1 MADFNSASR
10 QQRHHT
16 QSVTQRKPHRG
27 GAALPDNRQSA
38 PSAGQTGLP
47 SSLKSGMEQL
57 SGQSLDHV
65 RVHYNSDKP
74 AHYGAYAYAQ
84 GADIHLAPGQ
94 SHHLPH
100 ELGHVVQQA
109 QGRVRATT
117 QLHGAGINDDPA
129 LEAEATRM
137 GQQAQ
142 QMAIASPL
150 TGDRGLA
157 ASSAGPVQ
165 RYAWSGSHQAM
176 QRSVVSDFTFSLLKT
191 HLLPL
196 GLNNILLFADGQ
208 ALKMLSHYESFGK
221 IIDKVTVFSN
231 ALSTAIGIWEALPAP
246 VRTGILFLAGKV
258 ASYLPS
264 QRAVSFSHS
273 LLVAADEGASTHVL
287 LQVVDILKIAINA
300 ASHPI
305 SSAVKFGQYLYA
317 NWWQGPGAGRA
328 PTSTTGKQGK
338 TTSPDEQKKAIASLD
353 LHIIWLK
360 VGSVKLKNTQQESDG
375 KTTQG
380 GLHAGFSLGYRLFDH
395 EGSLGQNGKLT
406 LILPWEGG
414 AILESQESINLIKEI
429 VFGSDLFVVRQLDM
443 TSLSVSNE
451 GLQQLGFFLKEFS
464 IGNRTVLA
472 QDIRARYQKN
482 TGMTFSAYAGIGLYG
497 WNAGAHL
504 MLELDETGHFKSGSL
519 DDFHESKG
527 VVTIKQAAISKTNGL
542 SLTDAELNLQPL
554 TGLDIRGMIASLAV
568 NNKAVTGEGLIVGQ
582 RIPLL
587 GDRVML
593 EKVQGELRAG
603 TDEWEAAASATL
615 NILFSEVKAG
625 GTASIRYNSREKK
638 THIVLS
644 NGHFEADYQ
653 TFHLKSSE
661 LGYDHDQRRFTM
673 KQAVLRIKAIDVEGE
688 VNDVSIDSN
697 GVNFSSAIVRG
708 PQKLALFSG
717 FTLEQLQFLIAEN
730 GKSMTLTSDAALR
743 LAKVTGSAKQLR
755 LSMGADGFQ
764 GTVASASVATSLFSL
779 GINDAQINCG
789 GLHVDKAGLTLL
801 PNRPASDDNNMTEF
815 VPGFNTGIMDFLPI
829 GPVTFLVSG
838 VDLRQSGL
846 TVKSFQP
853 KLDEL
858 HFSAFGASA
867 RLNPSELFGEVEY
880 QNQLS
885 LERLAAGLPLKVEII
900 FPIFTGLEVYG
911 SLEAKANLNI
921 NILLNAKGKDGIW
934 AIGKHAIFKGEI
946 GLRAELGVNAGT
958 QLLLALSAGAFAE
971 GKAML
976 NSQVNL
982 GGQAR
987 FDRDT
992 RQFKT
997 TEPLVIDY
1005 RFKPEAVASIGVVVK
1020 AKALYFFNKT
1030 IFEYTAAEWRMGN
1043 YELVG
1048 KIGSTKDAMV
1058 PEKPET
1064 LGIGKKANP
1073 PEYRAIKGAEA
1084 KSLLQGNQPIAGS
1097 GDERMRILRDERKTI
1112 EKYLQKLKQRSL
1124 SAGNKRKTLET
1135 KYVELLQR
1143 KSQYHRALVGK
1154 FNDEQAN
1161 RQLAEFN
1168 KKYGIEMLQNQY
1180 AELVDEEHKLMQ
1192 GIEANIEKLR
1202 SLSNVDGAMLEKQ
1215 GLTSSLEA
1223 VEDSKNHIKQLH
1235 LPDSQAFG
1243 KSLAEASD
1251 GLTAAI
1257 DKDAVVMVGINRVM
1271 GYNEFIQQS
1280 TTREFLMTTT
1290 RKNIV
1295 AVDAALANFHQQ
1307 KSQASVEALLHAIG
1321 VYLTNNSHS
1330 QRTPIVRLL
1339 QHQAKAAL
1347 ESFNAAKVQ

>member
-16 QSVTQRKPHRG
+16 QSVAQRKPRRG

-74 AHYGAYAYAQ
+74 ARYGAHAYAL

-142 QMAIASPL
+142 QMSTAAPL
-150 TGDRGLA
+150 TGEPGLA
-157 ASSAGPVQ
+157 TSPAVPMQ
-165 RYAWSGSHQAM
+165 RYAWPDSHQAI
-176 QRSVVSDFTFSLLKT
+176 QRSIVSDFTFSLLKT

-196 GLNNILLFADGQ
+196 GLNNILLFADAQ

-221 IIDKVTVFSN
+221 IIDKATSFSN

-273 LLVAADEGASTHVL
+273 LLVVADEGASTHVL

-305 SSAVKFGQYLYA
+305 SSAVKFGQYFYA
-317 NWWQGPGAGRA
+317 NWWQGPGAESA

-472 QDIRARYQKN
+472 EDIRAKYQKN

-504 MLELDETGHFKSGSL
+504 MLELDETGHFKSGSM

-554 TGLDIRGMIASLAV
+554 TGLDIRGMIANLTV
-568 NNKAVTGEGLIVGQ
+568 NNNEVAGTGSVTGQ
-582 RIPLL
+582 QIPLL
-587 GDRVML
+587 GDQVIL
-593 EKVQGELRAG
+593 EKVQGELSADAKG
-603 TDEWEAAASATL
+603 WKASADATI
-615 NILFSEVKAG
+615 N
-625 GTASIRYNSREKK
+625 
-638 THIVLS
+638 
-644 NGHFEADYQ
+644 
-653 TFHLKSSE
+653 
-661 LGYDHDQRRFTM
+661 
-673 KQAVLRIKAIDVEGE
+673 IKAVGVKGE
-688 VNDVSIDSN
+688 VNDVSIDHN
-697 GVNFSSAIVRG
+697 GVNFASAIVSG
-708 PQKLALFSG
+708 PQELALFPG
-717 FTLEQLQFLIAEN
+717 FMLERPQFLIEKS
-730 GKSMTLTSDAALR
+730 GESMTLTSDAALK

-755 LSMGADGFQ
+755 FGIDANGIKGS
-764 GTVASASVATSLFSL
+764 VASASVETSLFSL
-779 GINDAQINCG
+779 GIKDAQINRD
-789 GLHVDKAGLTLL
+789 GLHVDEADLTLL
-801 PNRPASDDNNMTEF
+801 PNRPASDDKNMTEF
-815 VPGFNTGIMDFLPI
+815 IPGFDTGIMDFLPLDLM
-829 GPVTFLVSG
+829 TFTVFDI
-838 VDLRQSGL
+838 DLTQKGL
-846 TVKSFQP
+846 SVKRVQLNLK
-853 KLDEL
+853 KLR
-858 HFSAFGASA
+858 FSAFGASA
-867 RLNPSELFGEVEY
+867 MLDPEQMFGEVGYEK
-880 QNQLS
+880 QLS
-885 LERLAAGLPLKVEII
+885 LESLAAGLPLKVEII
-900 FPIFTGLEVYG
+900 FPVFPGLEVYG
-911 SLEAKANLNI
+911 SLEAKANLDI

-934 AIGKHAIFKGEI
+934 AVGKHANFSGAI
-946 GLRAELGVNAGT
+946 GLRAELGVNAGS

-976 NSQVNL
+976 HSQVNL

-987 FDRDT
+987 FDRDA

-997 TEPLVIDY
+997 IEPLMIDY

-1048 KIGSTKDAMV
+1048 KIGSTKDAMA

-1073 PEYRAIKGAEA
+1073 PEYRAIKGTEA
-1084 KSLLQGNQPIAGS
+1084 KTLLQGNQPIAGS

-1168 KKYGIEMLQNQY
+1168 KKYGIEKLQNQY

-1202 SLSNVDGAMLEKQ
+1202 SLSHVDGAVLEKQ

-1251 GLTAAI
+1251 GLTVAI
-1257 DKDAVVMVGINRVM
+1257 DKDAVVMAGINRVM
-1271 GYNEFIQQS
+1271 PYNEFIQQS
-1280 TTREFLMTTT
+1280 TTHELLMVTT

-1295 AVDAALANFHQQ
+1295 PVDTALASFHQQ
-1307 KSQASVEALLHAIG
+1307 KSQASVEALLRAIG
-1321 VYLTNNSHS
+1321 TYLTNNSRS
-1330 QRTPIVRLL
+1330 KRTPIVMLL
-1339 QHQAKAAL
+1339 QNQAKAAL
-1347 ESFNAAKVQ
+1347 ESFKSASVQ

>member
-16 QSVTQRKPHRG
+16 QSVAQRKPRRG

-74 AHYGAYAYAQ
+74 ARYGAHAYAQ

-142 QMAIASPL
+142 QMSTAAPL
-150 TGDRGLA
+150 TGESGLA
-157 ASSAGPVQ
+157 TSPAVPMQ
-165 RYAWSGSHQAM
+165 RYAWPDSHQAI
-176 QRSVVSDFTFSLLKT
+176 QRSIVSDFTFSLLKT

-196 GLNNILLFADGQ
+196 GLNNILLFADAQ

-221 IIDKVTVFSN
+221 IIDKATSFSN

-317 NWWQGPGAGRA
+317 NWWQGPGAESA

-353 LHIIWLK
+353 LHIIWLE

-472 QDIRARYQKN
+472 EDIRARYQKN

-504 MLELDETGHFKSGSL
+504 MLELDETGHFQSGSM
-519 DDFHESKG
+519 DGFHESKG
-527 VVTIKQAAISKTNGL
+527 VVTIKQAAISKTSGL
-542 SLTDAELNLQPL
+542 TLTDAELNLQPL
-554 TGLDIRGMIASLAV
+554 TGLDIRGMIANLTV
-568 NNKAVTGEGLIVGQ
+568 NNNEVAGTGSVTGQ
-582 RIPLL
+582 QIPLL
-587 GDRVML
+587 GDQVIL
-593 EKVQGELRAG
+593 EKVQGELSADAKG
-603 TDEWEAAASATL
+603 WKASADATI
-615 NILFSEVKAG
+615 N
-625 GTASIRYNSREKK
+625 
-638 THIVLS
+638 
-644 NGHFEADYQ
+644 
-653 TFHLKSSE
+653 
-661 LGYDHDQRRFTM
+661 
-673 KQAVLRIKAIDVEGE
+673 IKAVGVKGE
-688 VNDVSIDSN
+688 VNDVSIDHN
-697 GVNFSSAIVRG
+697 GVNFASAIVSG
-708 PQKLALFSG
+708 PQELALFPG
-717 FTLEQLQFLIAEN
+717 FMLERPQFLIEKS
-730 GKSMTLTSDAALR
+730 GESMTLTSDAALK

-755 LSMGADGFQ
+755 FGIDANGIKGS
-764 GTVASASVATSLFSL
+764 VASASVETSLFSL
-779 GINDAQINCG
+779 GIKDAQINRD
-789 GLHVDKAGLTLL
+789 GLHVDEADLTLL
-801 PNRPASDDNNMTEF
+801 PNRPASDDKNMTEF
-815 VPGFNTGIMDFLPI
+815 IPGFDTGIMDFLPLDLM
-829 GPVTFLVSG
+829 TFTVFDI
-838 VDLRQSGL
+838 DLTQKGL
-846 TVKSFQP
+846 SVKRVQLNLK
-853 KLDEL
+853 KLR
-858 HFSAFGASA
+858 FSAFGASA
-867 RLNPSELFGEVEY
+867 MLDPEQMFGEVGYEK
-880 QNQLS
+880 QLS
-885 LERLAAGLPLKVEII
+885 LESLAAGLPLKVEII
-900 FPIFTGLEVYG
+900 FPIFPGLEVYG
-911 SLEAKANLNI
+911 SLEAKANLDI

-934 AIGKHAIFKGEI
+934 AVGKHANFSGAI
-946 GLRAELGVNAGT
+946 GLRAELGVNAGS

-976 NSQVNL
+976 HSQVNL

-987 FDRDT
+987 FDRDA

-997 TEPLVIDY
+997 IEPLMIDY

-1048 KIGSTKDAMV
+1048 KIGSTKDAMA

-1073 PEYRAIKGAEA
+1073 PEYRAIKGTEA
-1084 KSLLQGNQPIAGS
+1084 KTLLQGNQPIAGS

-1202 SLSNVDGAMLEKQ
+1202 SLSHVDGAVLEKQ

-1235 LPDSQAFG
+1235 LPDPQAFG

-1257 DKDAVVMVGINRVM
+1257 DKDAVVMAGINRVM
-1271 GYNEFIQQS
+1271 GYNEFIHQS
-1280 TTREFLMTTT
+1280 TTHELLMVTT

-1295 AVDAALANFHQQ
+1295 PVDTALASFHQQ
-1307 KSQASVEALLHAIG
+1307 KSQASVEALLRAIG
-1321 VYLTNNSHS
+1321 TYLTNNSRS
-1330 QRTPIVRLL
+1330 KRTPIVMLL
-1339 QHQAKAAL
+1339 QNQAKAAL
-1347 ESFNAAKVQ
+1347 ESFKSTSAQ

>member
-16 QSVTQRKPHRG
+16 QSVTQRKPRRG
-27 GAALPDNRQSA
+27 GAALPDNRQLA
-38 PSAGQTGLP
+38 PSTGQTGLP

-74 AHYGAYAYAQ
+74 ARYGAHAYAQ

-142 QMAIASPL
+142 QMSTAAPL
-150 TGDRGLA
+150 TGESGLA
-157 ASSAGPVQ
+157 TSPAVPMQ
-165 RYAWSGSHQAM
+165 RYAWPDSHQAI
-176 QRSVVSDFTFSLLKT
+176 QRSIVSDFTFSLLKT

-196 GLNNILLFADGQ
+196 GLNNILLFADAQ

-221 IIDKVTVFSN
+221 IIDKATSFSN

-317 NWWQGPGAGRA
+317 NWWQGPGAESA

-472 QDIRARYQKN
+472 EDIRAKYQKN

-504 MLELDETGHFKSGSL
+504 MLELDEAGHFKSGSM

-554 TGLDIRGMIASLAV
+554 TGLDIRGMIANLTV
-568 NNKAVTGEGLIVGQ
+568 NNNEVAGTGSVTGQ
-582 RIPLL
+582 QIPLL
-587 GDRVML
+587 GDQVIL
-593 EKVQGELRAG
+593 EKVQGELSADAKG
-603 TDEWEAAASATL
+603 WKASADATI
-615 NILFSEVKAG
+615 N
-625 GTASIRYNSREKK
+625 
-638 THIVLS
+638 
-644 NGHFEADYQ
+644 
-653 TFHLKSSE
+653 
-661 LGYDHDQRRFTM
+661 
-673 KQAVLRIKAIDVEGE
+673 IKAVGVKGE
-688 VNDVSIDSN
+688 VNDVSIDHN
-697 GVNFSSAIVRG
+697 GVNFASAIVSG
-708 PQKLALFSG
+708 PQELALFPG
-717 FTLEQLQFLIAEN
+717 FMLERPQFLIEKS
-730 GKSMTLTSDAALR
+730 GESMTLTSDAALK

-755 LSMGADGFQ
+755 FGIDANGIKGS
-764 GTVASASVATSLFSL
+764 VASASVETSLFSL
-779 GINDAQINCG
+779 GIKDAQINCD
-789 GLHVDKAGLTLL
+789 GLHVDEADLTLL
-801 PNRPASDDNNMTEF
+801 PNRPASDDKNMTEF
-815 VPGFNTGIMDFLPI
+815 IPGFDTGIMDFLPLDLM
-829 GPVTFLVSG
+829 TFTVFDI
-838 VDLRQSGL
+838 DLTQKGL
-846 TVKSFQP
+846 SVKRVQLNLK
-853 KLDEL
+853 KLR
-858 HFSAFGASA
+858 FSAFGASA
-867 RLNPSELFGEVEY
+867 MLDPEQMFGEVGYEK
-880 QNQLS
+880 QLS
-885 LERLAAGLPLKVEII
+885 LESLAAGLPLKVEII
-900 FPIFTGLEVYG
+900 FPIFPGLEVYG
-911 SLEAKANLNI
+911 SLEAKANLDI

-934 AIGKHAIFKGEI
+934 AVGKHANFSGAI
-946 GLRAELGVNAGT
+946 GLRAELGVNAGS

-976 NSQVNL
+976 HSQVNL

-987 FDRDT
+987 FDRDA

-997 TEPLVIDY
+997 IEPLMIDY

-1048 KIGSTKDAMV
+1048 KIGSTKDAMA

-1073 PEYRAIKGAEA
+1073 PEYRAIKGTEA
-1084 KSLLQGNQPIAGS
+1084 KTLLQGNQPIAGS

-1202 SLSNVDGAMLEKQ
+1202 SLSHVDGAVLEKQ

-1257 DKDAVVMVGINRVM
+1257 DKDAVVMAGINRVM
-1271 GYNEFIQQS
+1271 PYNEFIQQS
-1280 TTREFLMTTT
+1280 TTHELLMVTT

-1295 AVDAALANFHQQ
+1295 PVDTALATFHQQ
-1307 KSQASVEALLHAIG
+1307 KSQASVEALLRAIG
-1321 VYLTNNSHS
+1321 TYLTNNSRS
-1330 QRTPIVRLL
+1330 KRTPIVMLL
-1339 QHQAKAAL
+1339 QNQAKAAL
-1347 ESFNAAKVQ
+1347 ESFKSASVQ

>member
-16 QSVTQRKPHRG
+16 QSVTQRKPRRG
-27 GAALPDNRQSA
+27 GTALPDNRQSA

-74 AHYGAYAYAQ
+74 ARYGAHAYAQ

-142 QMAIASPL
+142 QMLTAAPL
-150 TGDRGLA
+150 TGEPGLA
-157 ASSAGPVQ
+157 TSPAVPMQ
-165 RYAWSGSHQAM
+165 RYTWPDSHQAI
-176 QRSVVSDFTFSLLKT
+176 QRSIVSDFTFSLLKT

-196 GLNNILLFADGQ
+196 GLNNILLFADAQ

-221 IIDKVTVFSN
+221 IIDKATSFSN

-317 NWWQGPGAGRA
+317 NWWQGPGAESA

-472 QDIRARYQKN
+472 EDIRARYQKN

-504 MLELDETGHFKSGSL
+504 MLELDETGHFQSGSM
-519 DDFHESKG
+519 DGFHESKG
-527 VVTIKQAAISKTNGL
+527 VVTIKQAAISKTSGL
-542 SLTDAELNLQPL
+542 TLTDAELNLQPL
-554 TGLDIRGMIASLAV
+554 TGLDIRGMIANLTV
-568 NNKAVTGEGLIVGQ
+568 NNNEVAGTGSVTGQ
-582 RIPLL
+582 QIPLL
-587 GDRVML
+587 GDQVIL
-593 EKVQGELRAG
+593 EKVQGELSADAKG
-603 TDEWEAAASATL
+603 WKASADATI
-615 NILFSEVKAG
+615 N
-625 GTASIRYNSREKK
+625 
-638 THIVLS
+638 
-644 NGHFEADYQ
+644 
-653 TFHLKSSE
+653 
-661 LGYDHDQRRFTM
+661 
-673 KQAVLRIKAIDVEGE
+673 IKAVGVKGE
-688 VNDVSIDSN
+688 VNDVSIDHN
-697 GVNFSSAIVRG
+697 GVNFASAIVSG
-708 PQKLALFSG
+708 PQELALFPG
-717 FTLEQLQFLIAEN
+717 FMLERPQFLIEKS
-730 GKSMTLTSDAALR
+730 GESMTLTSDAALK

-755 LSMGADGFQ
+755 FGIDANGIKGS
-764 GTVASASVATSLFSL
+764 VASASVETSLFSL
-779 GINDAQINCG
+779 GIKDAQINRD
-789 GLHVDKAGLTLL
+789 GLHVDEADLTLL
-801 PNRPASDDNNMTEF
+801 PNRPASDDKNMTEF
-815 VPGFNTGIMDFLPI
+815 IPGFDTGIMDFLPLDLM
-829 GPVTFLVSG
+829 TFTVFDI
-838 VDLRQSGL
+838 DLTQKGL
-846 TVKSFQP
+846 SVKRVQLNLK
-853 KLDEL
+853 KLR
-858 HFSAFGASA
+858 FSAFGASA
-867 RLNPSELFGEVEY
+867 MLDPEQMFGEVGYEK
-880 QNQLS
+880 QLS
-885 LERLAAGLPLKVEII
+885 LESLAAGLPLKVEII
-900 FPIFTGLEVYG
+900 FPIFPGLEVYG
-911 SLEAKANLNI
+911 SLEAKANLDI

-934 AIGKHAIFKGEI
+934 AVGKHANFSGAI
-946 GLRAELGVNAGT
+946 GLRAELGVNAGS

-976 NSQVNL
+976 HSQVNL

-987 FDRDT
+987 FDRDA

-997 TEPLVIDY
+997 IEPLMIDY

-1048 KIGSTKDAMV
+1048 KIGSTKDAMA

-1073 PEYRAIKGAEA
+1073 PEYRAIKGTEA
-1084 KSLLQGNQPIAGS
+1084 KTLLQGNQPIAGS

-1168 KKYGIEMLQNQY
+1168 KKYGIEKLQNQY

-1202 SLSNVDGAMLEKQ
+1202 SLSHVDGAVLEKQ

-1257 DKDAVVMVGINRVM
+1257 DKDAVVMAGINRVM
-1271 GYNEFIQQS
+1271 PYNEFIQQS
-1280 TTREFLMTTT
+1280 TTHELLMVTT

-1295 AVDAALANFHQQ
+1295 PVDTALASFHQQ
-1307 KSQASVEALLHAIG
+1307 KSQASVEALLRAIG
-1321 VYLTNNSHS
+1321 TYLTNNSRS
-1330 QRTPIVRLL
+1330 KRTPIVMLL
-1339 QHQAKAAL
+1339 QNQAKAAL
-1347 ESFNAAKVQ
+1347 ESFKSASVQ

>member
-16 QSVTQRKPHRG
+16 QSVTQRKPRRG

-74 AHYGAYAYAQ
+74 ARYGAHAYAQ

-142 QMAIASPL
+142 QMSTAAPL
-150 TGDRGLA
+150 TGEPGLA
-157 ASSAGPVQ
+157 TSPAVPMQ
-165 RYAWSGSHQAM
+165 RYAWPDSHQAI
-176 QRSVVSDFTFSLLKT
+176 QRSIVSDFTFSLLKT

-196 GLNNILLFADGQ
+196 GLNNILLFADAQ

-221 IIDKVTVFSN
+221 IIDKATSFSN

-317 NWWQGPGAGRA
+317 NWWQGPGAESA

-472 QDIRARYQKN
+472 EDIRARYQKN

-504 MLELDETGHFKSGSL
+504 MLELDETGHFKSGSM

-527 VVTIKQAAISKTNGL
+527 VVTIKQAAISKTSGL
-542 SLTDAELNLQPL
+542 TLTDAELNLQPL
-554 TGLDIRGMIASLAV
+554 TGLDIRGMIANLTV
-568 NNKAVTGEGLIVGQ
+568 NNNEVAGTGSVTGQ
-582 RIPLL
+582 QIPLL
-587 GDRVML
+587 GDQVIL
-593 EKVQGELRAG
+593 EKVQGELSADAKG
-603 TDEWEAAASATL
+603 WKASADATI
-615 NILFSEVKAG
+615 N
-625 GTASIRYNSREKK
+625 
-638 THIVLS
+638 
-644 NGHFEADYQ
+644 
-653 TFHLKSSE
+653 
-661 LGYDHDQRRFTM
+661 
-673 KQAVLRIKAIDVEGE
+673 IKAVGVKGE
-688 VNDVSIDSN
+688 VNDVSIDHN
-697 GVNFSSAIVRG
+697 GVNFASAIVSG
-708 PQKLALFSG
+708 PQELALFPG
-717 FTLEQLQFLIAEN
+717 FMLERPQFLIEKS
-730 GKSMTLTSDAALR
+730 GESMTLTSDAALK

-755 LSMGADGFQ
+755 FGIDANGIKGS
-764 GTVASASVATSLFSL
+764 VASASVETSLFSL
-779 GINDAQINCG
+779 GIKDAQINRD
-789 GLHVDKAGLTLL
+789 GLHVDEADLTLL
-801 PNRPASDDNNMTEF
+801 PNRPASDDKNMTEF
-815 VPGFNTGIMDFLPI
+815 IPGFDTGIMDFLPLDLM
-829 GPVTFLVSG
+829 TFTVFDI
-838 VDLRQSGL
+838 DLTQKGL
-846 TVKSFQP
+846 SVKRVQLNLK
-853 KLDEL
+853 KLR
-858 HFSAFGASA
+858 FSAFGASA
-867 RLNPSELFGEVEY
+867 MLDPEQMFGEVGYEK
-880 QNQLS
+880 QLS
-885 LERLAAGLPLKVEII
+885 LESLAAGLPLKVEII
-900 FPIFTGLEVYG
+900 FPIFPGLEVYG
-911 SLEAKANLNI
+911 SLEAKANLDI

-934 AIGKHAIFKGEI
+934 AVGKHANFSGAI
-946 GLRAELGVNAGT
+946 GLRAELGVNAGS

-976 NSQVNL
+976 HSQVNL

-987 FDRDT
+987 FDRDA

-997 TEPLVIDY
+997 IEPLMIDY

-1048 KIGSTKDAMV
+1048 KIGSTKDAMA

-1073 PEYRAIKGAEA
+1073 PEYRAIKGTEA
-1084 KSLLQGNQPIAGS
+1084 KTLLQGNQPIAGS
-1097 GDERMRILRDERKTI
+1097 GDERMRILCDERKTI

-1168 KKYGIEMLQNQY
+1168 KKYGIEKLQNQY

-1202 SLSNVDGAMLEKQ
+1202 SLSHVDGAVLEKQ

-1257 DKDAVVMVGINRVM
+1257 DKDAVVMAGINRVM
-1271 GYNEFIQQS
+1271 GYNEFIHQS
-1280 TTREFLMTTT
+1280 TTHELLMVTT

-1295 AVDAALANFHQQ
+1295 PVDTALASFHQQ
-1307 KSQASVEALLHAIG
+1307 KSQASVEALLRAIG
-1321 VYLTNNSHS
+1321 TYLTNNSRS
-1330 QRTPIVRLL
+1330 KRTPIVMLL
-1339 QHQAKAAL
+1339 QNQAKAAL
-1347 ESFNAAKVQ
+1347 ESFKSASVQ

>member
-16 QSVTQRKPHRG
+16 QSVTQRKPSRG

-74 AHYGAYAYAQ
+74 ARYGAHAYAQ

-142 QMAIASPL
+142 QMSTAAPL
-150 TGDRGLA
+150 TGEPGFA
-157 ASSAGPVQ
+157 ASPAVPMQ
-165 RYAWSGSHQAM
+165 RYAWPDAHQAI
-176 QRSVVSDFTFSLLKT
+176 QRSIVSDFTFSLLKT

-196 GLNNILLFADGQ
+196 GLNNILLFADAQ

-221 IIDKVTVFSN
+221 IIDKATSFSN

-317 NWWQGPGAGRA
+317 NWWQGPGAESA
-328 PTSTTGKQGK
+328 PTSATGKQGK

-472 QDIRARYQKN
+472 EDIRARYQKN

-504 MLELDETGHFKSGSL
+504 MLELDETGHFKSGSM

-554 TGLDIRGMIASLAV
+554 TGLDIRGMIASLTV
-568 NNKAVTGEGLIVGQ
+568 NNKAVTGTGSVTGQ
-582 RIPLL
+582 QIPLF
-587 GDRVML
+587 GDQVIL
-593 EKVQGELRAG
+593 EKVQGELRADAKG
-603 TDEWEAAASATL
+603 WKASADATI
-615 NILFSEVKAG
+615 N
-625 GTASIRYNSREKK
+625 
-638 THIVLS
+638 
-644 NGHFEADYQ
+644 
-653 TFHLKSSE
+653 
-661 LGYDHDQRRFTM
+661 
-673 KQAVLRIKAIDVEGE
+673 IKAIGVKGE
-688 VNDVSIDSN
+688 VNGVSIDHN
-697 GVNFSSAIVRG
+697 GVNFTSAIVSG
-708 PQKLALFSG
+708 PQELALFPG
-717 FTLEQLQFLIAEN
+717 FMLERPQFLIEKS
-730 GKSMTLTSDAALR
+730 GESMTLTSDAALK

-755 LSMGADGFQ
+755 VGIDANGIRGS
-764 GTVASASVATSLFSL
+764 VASASVETSLFSL
-779 GINDAQINCG
+779 GINDAQINRD
-789 GLHVDKAGLTLL
+789 GLHVDDADLTLL
-801 PNRPASDDNNMTEF
+801 PNRPASDDKNMTEF
-815 VPGFNTGIMDFLPI
+815 IPGFDTGIMDFLPLDLM
-829 GPVTFLVSG
+829 TFTVFDI
-838 VDLRQSGL
+838 DLTQKGL
-846 TVKSFQP
+846 SVKRVQLNLK
-853 KLDEL
+853 KLR
-858 HFSAFGASA
+858 FSAFGASA
-867 RLNPSELFGEVEY
+867 MLDPEQMFGEVGYEK
-880 QNQLS
+880 QLS
-885 LERLAAGLPLKVEII
+885 LESLAAGLPLKVEII
-900 FPIFTGLEVYG
+900 FPVFPGLEVYG
-911 SLEAKANLNI
+911 SLEAKANLDI

-934 AIGKHAIFKGEI
+934 AVGKHANFSGAI
-946 GLRAELGVNAGT
+946 GLRAELGVNAGS

-976 NSQVNL
+976 HSQVNL
-982 GGQAR
+982 QGQAR
-987 FDRDT
+987 FDRDA

-997 TEPLVIDY
+997 IEPLMIDY

-1020 AKALYFFNKT
+1020 AKAFYFFNKT

-1048 KIGSTKDAMV
+1048 KIGSTKDAMA

-1073 PEYRAIKGAEA
+1073 PEYRAIKGTEA
-1084 KSLLQGNQPIAGS
+1084 KTLLQGNQPIAGS

-1168 KKYGIEMLQNQY
+1168 KKYGIEKLQNQY

-1202 SLSNVDGAMLEKQ
+1202 SLSHVDGAVLEKQ

-1223 VEDSKNHIKQLH
+1223 VEDSKNQIKQLH

-1257 DKDAVVMVGINRVM
+1257 DKDAVVMAGINRVM
-1271 GYNEFIQQS
+1271 PYNEFIQQS
-1280 TTREFLMTTT
+1280 TTHELLMVTT

-1295 AVDAALANFHQQ
+1295 PVDTALASFHQQ
-1307 KSQASVEALLHAIG
+1307 KSQASVEALLRAIG
-1321 VYLTNNSHS
+1321 TYLTNNSRS
-1330 QRTPIVRLL
+1330 KRTPIVMLL
-1339 QHQAKAAL
+1339 QNQAKAAL
-1347 ESFNAAKVQ
+1347 ESFKSASVQ

>member
-1 MADFNSASR
+1 MADFTSAPR
-10 QQRHHT
+10 QQRHRT
-16 QSVTQRKPHRG
+16 QPATQRKPRQG
-27 GAALPDNRQSA
+27 GATLPDNRQSA
-38 PSAGQTGLP
+38 PSAGKTGLP

-65 RVHYNSDKP
+65 QVHYNSDKP
-74 AHYGAYAYAQ
+74 AHYGAHAYAQ

-142 QMAIASPL
+142 QMAAAAPLAADRGFAASP
-150 TGDRGLA
+150 
-157 ASSAGPVQ
+157 AGPVQ
-165 RYAWSGSHQAM
+165 RYAWPDSHQAM

-196 GLNNILLFADGQ
+196 GLNSILLFADGQ
-208 ALKMLSHYESFGK
+208 ALKMLSHYDSLRQ
-221 IIDKVTVFSN
+221 IIDKATSFSN
-231 ALSTAIGIWEALPAP
+231 ALTTAISLWEALPAP

-264 QRAVSFSHS
+264 QRAVSYSHS
-273 LLVAADEGASTHVL
+273 LLVAADEGATTHVL
-287 LQVVDILKIAINA
+287 LQVVEILKIAITA
-300 ASHPI
+300 ASNPI
-305 SSAVKFGQYLYA
+305 SSAVRFGQYFYA
-317 NWWQGPGAGRA
+317 NWWPGSGAENTPA
-328 PTSTTGKQGK
+328 STTGKQE
-338 TTSPDEQKKAIASLD
+338 TAASPDERKKALASLD

-360 VGSVKLKNTQQESDG
+360 VGSVKLKNTKQDSGG

-414 AILESQESINLIKEI
+414 AILESQENINLIKEI

-451 GLQQLGFFLKEFS
+451 GLQQLGFFLQEFS

-472 QDIRARYQKN
+472 QNIRAKYQKN
-482 TGMTFSAYAGIGLYG
+482 NGMTFSAYAGIGLYG
-497 WNAGAHL
+497 WSAGANLTL
-504 MLELDETGHFKSGSL
+504 MLDEKGHFQSGSM
-519 DDFHESKG
+519 DGFHESKG
-527 VVTIKQAAISKTNGL
+527 VVTIKQAAISKTSGL
-542 SLTDAELNLQPL
+542 TLTDAELNLQPL

-568 NNKAVTGEGLIVGQ
+568 NNNAVTGKGSIVGQ

-593 EKVQGELRAG
+593 EKVQGELSAR

-615 NILFSEVKAG
+615 NMLFSEVKAG

-644 NGHFEADYQ
+644 EGYFEADYQ
-653 TFHLKSSE
+653 AFHLKASE

-673 KQAVLRIKAIDVEGE
+673 KQAALRIKAIDVEGE
-688 VNDVSIDSN
+688 VNDVSIDHN
-697 GVNFSSAIVRG
+697 GVNFTSAIVRG
-708 PQKLALFSG
+708 PQKLPLFSG
-717 FTLEQLQFLIAEN
+717 FTLEQLQFLIGEN
-730 GKSMTLTSDAALR
+730 GKSLTLSSDATLK

-755 LSMGADGFQ
+755 LGMSADGFQ
-764 GTVASASVATSLFSL
+764 GSVASASVETSLFSL
-779 GINDAQINCG
+779 GVKDAQLNRD
-789 GLHVDKAGLTLL
+789 GLHVDEADLTLL

-838 VDLRQSGL
+838 VDLKQSGL
-846 TVKSFQP
+846 TVKSFRP

-858 HFSAFGASA
+858 RFSAFGASA
-867 RLNPSELFGEVEY
+867 RLNPSELFGEVGY
-880 QNQLS
+880 KKQLS
-885 LERLAAGLPLKVEII
+885 LQDLAAGLPLQVEMI
-900 FPIFTGLEVYG
+900 FPVFPGLEVYG
-911 SLEAKANLNI
+911 SLGAKASLDI
-921 NILLNAKGKDGIW
+921 DILLNAKGKGGVW
-934 AIGKHAIFKGEI
+934 AVGEHANFSGAI
-946 GLRAELGVNAGT
+946 GLRAELGVNAGS
-958 QLLLALSAGAFAE
+958 QLLLALSAGVFAE

-976 NSQVNL
+976 HSQANL
-982 GGQAR
+982 RGQAR
-987 FDRDT
+987 FDRKA
-992 RQFKT
+992 RQFET
-997 TEPLVIDY
+997 IEPLMIDY

-1048 KIGSTKDAMV
+1048 KIGSKDDAMA

-1064 LGIGKKANP
+1064 LGMGKKANS
-1073 PEYRAIKGAEA
+1073 PEYRAIKGTEA
-1084 KSLLQGNQPIAGS
+1084 KTLLQGNQPIAGS
-1097 GDERMRILRDERKTI
+1097 GDERMRILRDERNSI

-1124 SAGNKRKTLET
+1124 SAGNKRKALET

-1143 KSQYHRALVGK
+1143 KSQYHHALVGK

-1161 RQLAEFN
+1161 HQLAEFN
-1168 KKYGIEMLQNQY
+1168 QKYGIEALQKQY

-1192 GIEANIEKLR
+1192 GIEDNMVKLK
-1202 SLSNVDGAMLEKQ
+1202 SLSHVDGDMLEKQ
-1215 GLTSSLEA
+1215 GLTSSLDA
-1223 VEDSKNHIKQLH
+1223 VENSKNHLRQLH
-1235 LPDSQAFG
+1235 IPDTQTFG
-1243 KSLAEASD
+1243 KSLTQASD

-1257 DKDAVVMVGINRVM
+1257 EQGAVVMAGINRVM
-1271 GYNEFIQQS
+1271 GYDEFIQQS

-1295 AVDAALANFHQQ
+1295 AVDTALASFHQQ
-1307 KSQASVEALLHAIG
+1307 KSQASVEALLRAIG

-1339 QHQAKAAL
+1339 QSQAKAAL
-1347 ESFNAAKVQ
+1347 ESFKSAKVQ

>member
-16 QSVTQRKPHRG
+16 QSVAQRKPRRG

-74 AHYGAYAYAQ
+74 ARYGAHAYAQ

-142 QMAIASPL
+142 QMPTTAPL
-150 TGDRGLA
+150 TGEPGLA
-157 ASSAGPVQ
+157 TSPAVPMQ
-165 RYAWSGSHQAM
+165 RYAWPDSHQAI
-176 QRSVVSDFTFSLLKT
+176 QRSIVSDFTFSLLKT

-196 GLNNILLFADGQ
+196 GLNNILLFADAQ

-221 IIDKVTVFSN
+221 IIDKATSFSN

-317 NWWQGPGAGRA
+317 NWWQGPGAESA

-472 QDIRARYQKN
+472 EDIRARYQKN

-504 MLELDETGHFKSGSL
+504 MLELDETGHFKSGSM

-554 TGLDIRGMIASLAV
+554 TGLDIRGMIANLTV
-568 NNKAVTGEGLIVGQ
+568 NNNEVAGTGSVTGQ
-582 RIPLL
+582 QIPLL
-587 GDRVML
+587 GDQVIL
-593 EKVQGELRAG
+593 EKVQGELSADAKG
-603 TDEWEAAASATL
+603 WKASADATI
-615 NILFSEVKAG
+615 N
-625 GTASIRYNSREKK
+625 
-638 THIVLS
+638 
-644 NGHFEADYQ
+644 
-653 TFHLKSSE
+653 
-661 LGYDHDQRRFTM
+661 
-673 KQAVLRIKAIDVEGE
+673 IKAVGVKGE
-688 VNDVSIDSN
+688 VNDVSIDHN
-697 GVNFSSAIVRG
+697 GVNFASAIVSG
-708 PQKLALFSG
+708 PQELALFPG
-717 FTLEQLQFLIAEN
+717 FMLERPQFLIEKS
-730 GKSMTLTSDAALR
+730 GESMTLTSDAALK

-755 LSMGADGFQ
+755 FGIDANGIKGS
-764 GTVASASVATSLFSL
+764 VASASVETSLFSL
-779 GINDAQINCG
+779 GIKDAQINRD
-789 GLHVDKAGLTLL
+789 GLHVDEADLTLL
-801 PNRPASDDNNMTEF
+801 PNRPASDDKNMTEF
-815 VPGFNTGIMDFLPI
+815 IPGFDTGIMDFLPLDLM
-829 GPVTFLVSG
+829 TFTVFDI
-838 VDLRQSGL
+838 DLTQKGL
-846 TVKSFQP
+846 SVKRVQLNLK
-853 KLDEL
+853 KLR
-858 HFSAFGASA
+858 FSAFGASA
-867 RLNPSELFGEVEY
+867 MLDPEQMFGEVGYEK
-880 QNQLS
+880 QLS
-885 LERLAAGLPLKVEII
+885 LESLAAGLPLKVEII
-900 FPIFTGLEVYG
+900 FPIFPGLEVYG
-911 SLEAKANLNI
+911 SLEAKANLDI

-934 AIGKHAIFKGEI
+934 AVGKHANFSGAI
-946 GLRAELGVNAGT
+946 GLRAELGVNAGS

-976 NSQVNL
+976 HSQVNL

-987 FDRDT
+987 FDRDA

-997 TEPLVIDY
+997 IEPLMIDY

-1048 KIGSTKDAMV
+1048 KIGSTKDAMA

-1073 PEYRAIKGAEA
+1073 PEYRAIKGTEA
-1084 KSLLQGNQPIAGS
+1084 KTLLQGNQPIAGS

-1202 SLSNVDGAMLEKQ
+1202 SLSHVDGAMLEKQ

-1257 DKDAVVMVGINRVM
+1257 DKDAVVMAGINRVM
-1271 GYNEFIQQS
+1271 GYNEFIHQS
-1280 TTREFLMTTT
+1280 TTHELLMVTT

-1295 AVDAALANFHQQ
+1295 PVDTALASFHQQ
-1307 KSQASVEALLHAIG
+1307 KSQASVEALLRAIG
-1321 VYLTNNSHS
+1321 TYLTNNSRS
-1330 QRTPIVRLL
+1330 KRTPIVMLL
-1339 QHQAKAAL
+1339 QNQAKAAL
-1347 ESFNAAKVQ
+1347 ESFKSASAQ

>member
-16 QSVTQRKPHRG
+16 QSVTQRKPSRG

-74 AHYGAYAYAQ
+74 ARYGAHAYAQ

-142 QMAIASPL
+142 QMSTAAPL
-150 TGDRGLA
+150 TGEPGFA
-157 ASSAGPVQ
+157 ASPAVPMQ
-165 RYAWSGSHQAM
+165 RYAWTDSHQAI
-176 QRSVVSDFTFSLLKT
+176 QRSIVSDFTFSLLKT

-196 GLNNILLFADGQ
+196 GLNNILLFADAQ

-221 IIDKVTVFSN
+221 IIDKATSFSN

-317 NWWQGPGAGRA
+317 NWWQGPNAENA
-328 PTSTTGKQGK
+328 PTSATGKQGK
-338 TTSPDEQKKAIASLD
+338 TASTDEQKKAIASLD

-472 QDIRARYQKN
+472 ENIRARYQKN
-482 TGMTFSAYAGIGLYG
+482 TGMTFSAYAGIDLYD
-497 WNAGAHL
+497 WRAGAHL
-504 MLELDETGHFKSGSL
+504 MLELDETGHFKSGSM

-554 TGLDIRGMIASLAV
+554 TGLDIRGMIASLTV
-568 NNKAVTGEGLIVGQ
+568 NNKAVTGTGSVTGQ
-582 RIPLL
+582 QIPLF
-587 GDRVML
+587 GDQVIL
-593 EKVQGELRAG
+593 EKVQGELRADAKG
-603 TDEWEAAASATL
+603 WKASADATI
-615 NILFSEVKAG
+615 N
-625 GTASIRYNSREKK
+625 
-638 THIVLS
+638 
-644 NGHFEADYQ
+644 
-653 TFHLKSSE
+653 
-661 LGYDHDQRRFTM
+661 
-673 KQAVLRIKAIDVEGE
+673 IKAIGVKGE
-688 VNDVSIDSN
+688 VNGVSIDHN
-697 GVNFSSAIVRG
+697 GVNFTSAIVSG
-708 PQKLALFSG
+708 PQELALFPG
-717 FTLEQLQFLIAEN
+717 FMLERPQFLIEKS
-730 GKSMTLTSDAALR
+730 GESMTLTSDAALK

-755 LSMGADGFQ
+755 VGIDANGIRGS
-764 GTVASASVATSLFSL
+764 VASASVETSLFSL
-779 GINDAQINCG
+779 GINDAQINRD
-789 GLHVDKAGLTLL
+789 GLHVDEADLTLL
-801 PNRPASDDNNMTEF
+801 PNRPASDDKNMTEF
-815 VPGFNTGIMDFLPI
+815 IPGFDTGIMDFLPLDLM
-829 GPVTFLVSG
+829 TFTVFDI
-838 VDLRQSGL
+838 DLTQKGL
-846 TVKSFQP
+846 SVKRVQLNLK
-853 KLDEL
+853 KLR
-858 HFSAFGASA
+858 FSAFGASA
-867 RLNPSELFGEVEY
+867 MLDPEQMFGEVGYEK
-880 QNQLS
+880 QLS
-885 LERLAAGLPLKVEII
+885 LESLAAGLPLKVEII
-900 FPIFTGLEVYG
+900 FPVFPGLEVYG
-911 SLEAKANLNI
+911 SLEAKANLDI

-934 AIGKHAIFKGEI
+934 AVGKHANFSGAI
-946 GLRAELGVNAGT
+946 GLRAELGVNAGS

-976 NSQVNL
+976 HSQVNL
-982 GGQAR
+982 QGQAR
-987 FDRDT
+987 FDRDA

-997 TEPLVIDY
+997 IEPLMIDY

-1020 AKALYFFNKT
+1020 AKAFYFFNKT

-1048 KIGSTKDAMV
+1048 KIGSTKDAMA

-1073 PEYRAIKGAEA
+1073 PEYRAIKGTEA
-1084 KSLLQGNQPIAGS
+1084 KTLLQGNQPIAGS
-1097 GDERMRILRDERKTI
+1097 GDERMRILRDERKTV

-1168 KKYGIEMLQNQY
+1168 KKYGIEKLQNQY

-1202 SLSNVDGAMLEKQ
+1202 SLSHVDGAVLEKQ

-1223 VEDSKNHIKQLH
+1223 VEDSKNQIKQLH

-1257 DKDAVVMVGINRVM
+1257 DKDAVVMAGINRVM
-1271 GYNEFIQQS
+1271 PYNEFIQQS
-1280 TTREFLMTTT
+1280 TTHELLMVTT

-1295 AVDAALANFHQQ
+1295 PVDTALASFHQQ
-1307 KSQASVEALLHAIG
+1307 KSQASVEALLRAIG
-1321 VYLTNNSHS
+1321 TYLTNNSRS
-1330 QRTPIVRLL
+1330 KRTPIVMLL
-1339 QHQAKAAL
+1339 QNQAKAAL
-1347 ESFNAAKVQ
+1347 ESFKSASVQ